1 MPDRHPPPFAALR
14 AFDVV
19 GRHGGIRRAAEAM
32 GVSHAIVS
40 RHISTL
46 EERLGV
52 QLFNRQMG
60 ILTEAGLAF
69 HGRISAA
76 MAEIVAASDAVTGRS
91 SRPLLI
97 WSSAGFSA
105 QWLARQLPK
114 FGQGQNRR
122 VIDLCASDH
131 EPDFASGEAD
141 GDIRYQ
147 HDWSPPPSIEV
158 RSEEIA
164 RPPMFPVAAPNF
176 LNQCRF
182 LGEITKLPLIQE
194 RSDRE
199 WQAWLKGQRQ
209 EMGDVPAP
217 IARYG
222 QAHLCLAAARAGQG
236 VALANSI
243 LAAEDLAD
251 GRLVRLESSG
261 EPFKDVPF
269 GAYAFRSLRSRW
281 QDPLLS
287 RFRNWLRI
295 SLKREFSFG
304 AL

>member
-1 MPDRHPPPFAALR
+1 M
-14 AFDVV
+14 
-19 GRHGGIRRAAEAM
+19 
-32 GVSHAIVS
+32 
-40 RHISTL
+40 
-46 EERLGV
+46 GV
-52 QLFNRQMG
+52 QLLNRQMG
-60 ILTEAGLAF
+60 ILTETGLAF

-76 MAEIVAASDAVTGRS
+76 MAEIVAASDAVTGTN
-91 SRPLLI
+91 SRPLSI
-97 WSSAGFSA
+97 WSSAGFSV

-141 GDIRYQ
+141 GDIRYR
-147 HDWSPPPSIEV
+147 HDWSPPPPNEV

-164 RPPMFPVAAPNF
+164 RPPVFPVVSPEF
-176 LNQCRF
+176 LRRCRSP
-182 LGEITKLPLIQE
+182 EKITRLPLIQE

-199 WQAWLKGQRQ
+199 WQAWLNGQGQ
-209 EMGDVPAP
+209 PTDLPAP

-251 GRLVRLESSG
+251 GRLVRLVPAG
-261 EPFKDVPF
+261 DIFKDVPF
-269 GAYAFRSLRSRW
+269 GAYAFRSLRARW

-287 RFRNWLRI
+287 RFRSWLRI
-295 SLKREFSFG
+295 SLEREFSESG
-304 AL
+304 PSVDS